1 MLLRLKYDVLNFD
14 IIYNENTSL
23 TLNPN
28 QLEEIVQYLY
38 KLFKKVSSIT
48 RKNDCNRLLIDYS
61 KCPFVI
67 DYYSITF

>member
-14 IIYNENTSL
+14 IIYNKNTSL

-38 KLFKKVSSIT
+38 KLFKKSIINY
-48 RKNDCNRLLIDYS
+48 KKKMI
-61 KCPFVI
+61 VI
-67 DYYSITF
+67 VC

>member
-38 KLFKKVSSIT
+38 KLFEKSIIDYKKKWLT
-48 RKNDCNRLLIDYS
+48 NDYS

>member
-38 KLFKKVSSIT
+38 KLFKKSI
-48 RKNDCNRLLIDYS
+48 IDY
-61 KCPFVI
+61 KKK
-67 DYYSITF
+67 